1 MLLDQQTCR
10 KGALSMAPREGSC
23 LTFRKELSKE
33 TLADKARDF
42 IGKGHPGREQ
52 QGKGTQENCSA
63 TWLAVSGFMLM
74 GLVSQLSLT
83 NHSESFL
90 VVYNIAQP
98 RWMSARILGGG
109 WTCDVSF

>member
-1 MLLDQQTCR
+1 
-10 KGALSMAPREGSC
+10 MAPREGSC

-52 QGKGTQENCSA
+52 QGKGTQENFSA
-63 TWLAVSGFMLM
+63 TWLSVYGFMLM
-74 GLVSQLSLT
+74 WLVSQLSLT

>member
-52 QGKGTQENCSA
+52 QGREPRRTALPHG
-63 TWLAVSGFMLM
+63 
-74 GLVSQLSLT
+74 SQSPVL
-83 NHSESFL
+83 
-90 VVYNIAQP
+90 
-98 RWMSARILGGG
+98 
-109 WTCDVSF
+109 C